1 LTGEYGIDGVHMS
14 VPALLGRNGVV
25 AVPELPL
32 DDAELLA
39 LHASAAQVRE
49 QITALEAT
57 RA

>member
-1 LTGEYGIDGVHMS
+1 MS